1 MFNSGV
7 VWGLYM
13 ELFHDSSISQ
23 EGGWLRKRLFPRWGS
38 CRLTHE
44 TSGQDR
50 KHEGFSLELSSDVRK
65 WRLHGWNLLGRFS
78 TLTWAAC
85 SVLGRFGQVD
95 SCYGRTSRTLRE
107 RFRTWT
113 SKPSTFSHTAMAF
126 PDLHLGDH
134 ANACKS

>member
-50 KHEGFSLELSSDVRK
+50 KHEGFRLGLSSDIRK
-65 WRLHGWNLLGRFS
+65 WRLHERTSLGRFS
-78 TLTWAAC
+78 TLTWAAR
-85 SVLGRFGQVD
+85 SIV
-95 SCYGRTSRTLRE
+95 
-107 RFRTWT
+107 
-113 SKPSTFSHTAMAF
+113 
-126 PDLHLGDH
+126 
-134 ANACKS
+134 

>member
-1 MFNSGV
+1 
-7 VWGLYM
+7 M

-50 KHEGFSLELSSDVRK
+50 KHEGFRLELSSDVRK
-65 WRLHGWNLLGRFS
+65 WRLHARNLLGE
-78 TLTWAAC
+78 
-85 SVLGRFGQVD
+85 VLDIDMGCLLHRLSEIRSGAFQEEPM
-95 SCYGRTSRTLRE
+95 TLRE
-107 RFRTWT
+107 RFHTRT
-113 SKPSTFSHTAMAF
+113 SKPSTSSDTAMVF
-126 PDLHLGDH
+126 PDLRLGDD